1 MASSI
6 ARHAAT
12 SRSALIRSVLFG
24 AAANLLVAG
33 AALYALPLQDA
44 LWVGADDGSLLLL
57 VAVALGLFGLHA
69 LLDFGQSRELARL
82 VPPGALPGAP
92 AGWMERLWL
101 PDAAWAPVH
110 LAVLA
115 LLNPLMGALA
125 LAGIAALAA
134 MIAVGATGPA
144 RAPGGQSQL
153 ARLAGA
159 DSFGCTDGF
168 LAGLGFCETVYRVLT
183 VGMGAALLARGDL
196 EPGLFAAAS
205 VIGIAAMRSAARAAA
220 RWHGGRQAAVMLR
233 AGRM

>member
-6 ARHAAT
+6 ARYAAIN
-12 SRSALIRSVLFG
+12 RSALIRSILFG

-33 AALYALPLQDA
+33 TALYARPLQDA
-44 LWVGADDGSLLLL
+44 LWTGAGDGSLLLL
-57 VAVALGLFGLHA
+57 VAIALGLFALHA

-82 VPPGALPGAP
+82 VAPGVVPGAA
-92 AGWMERLWL
+92 AGWLEHLWVL
-101 PDAAWAPVH
+101 EAVWAPVQ

-115 LLNPLMGALA
+115 LLNPLMGAMA

-144 RAPGGQSQL
+144 SAIGGRSQL

-159 DSFGCTDGF
+159 DSFGCTDGL
-168 LAGLGFCETVYRVLT
+168 LAGLGFCETVYRVLI
-183 VGMGAALLARGDL
+183 VGMGAALLVRGDL
-196 EPGLFAAAS
+196 EPGLFVAAS
-205 VIGIAAMRSAARAAA
+205 LIGIAAMRAAGRAAA

-233 AGRM
+233 VGRV